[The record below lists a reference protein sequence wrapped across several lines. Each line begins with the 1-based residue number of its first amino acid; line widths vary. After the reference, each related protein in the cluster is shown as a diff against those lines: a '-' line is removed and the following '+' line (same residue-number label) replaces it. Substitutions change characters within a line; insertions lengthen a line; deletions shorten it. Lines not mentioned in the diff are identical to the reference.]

1 MSGFNY
7 RISSK
12 NSRGKL
18 FYFLTSKGGNYWR
31 EDDYLRGAILL
42 VFQILLSGS
51 CAKNIF
57 CFIIPY
63 KLWRNN
69 KWNDM
74 CGEKNTEKILSSGNW
89 THDLSYTKGI
99 ITSNKLNMGF
109 FSPNFVP
116 WLSFTVNIV
125 SARAW
130 IITDQFCF
138 TFILQIYFCG

>member
-51 CAKNIF
+51 CAKIF
-57 CFIIPY
+57 FV
-63 KLWRNN
+63 
-69 KWNDM
+69 
-74 CGEKNTEKILSSGNW
+74 LSSLIN
-89 THDLSYTKGI
+89 YEEI
-99 ITSNKLNMGF
+99 INEMICVERRTQKKF
-109 FSPNFVP
+109 
-116 WLSFTVNIV
+116 
-125 SARAW
+125 
-130 IITDQFCF
+130 
-138 TFILQIYFCG
+138 